1 MYADPIPLGPLSVPG
16 QPTDAPP
23 GSEQKVRIMI
33 ERASR
38 REPLFHPR
46 DGICQGNPAAPDL
59 TPNTWQPADEPLD
72 DLENPLE
79 TEGAELGL
87 TA

>member
-16 QPTDAPP
+16 QPTDASP

-46 DGICQGNPAAPDL
+46 DGICQDTRVAPAL
-59 TPNTWQPADEPLD
+59 TPSTWQPSDEPLD
-72 DLENPLE
+72 DLEKLLE
-79 TEGAELGL
+79 TDEAELGL